1 MRPDHGTQ
9 AHIDWNDHRA
19 KLPQFLVT
27 NNTITPF
34 IRGGRAQLLITLDRD
49 NRGIRTR

>member
-19 KLPQFLVT
+19 KHPQLLVT